1 MADTSHQL
9 TISDKYT
16 LGEAIT
22 EELINSGVAIEDLSI
37 MGPESRM
44 IQILSNVFDTT
55 AEKMDIMHREASIVE
70 CNFYSSLFAHLS
82 QHDLDISLAYPSKL
96 EMFIRIPLM
105 DILKLGTM
113 VSSTVWEFLYTNANT
128 VVING
133 FPFIAEQDI
142 YSIRIQETTDDY
154 KVKVEYTDSN
164 GDKHLVPV
172 QRVYFG
178 GEYYILFTAT
188 FLQVTKEVKYMQV
201 GNPDIQRWYIETKSQ
216 IYSFNC
222 TYKNTE
228 ESTEIDLTPR
238 NFYSRGQGNFIEYRL
253 DGNKSIIFEHKYV
266 PGGFR
271 PEINGIISCY
281 LLTTTGENIKY
292 KGEAVPGDV
301 YPPEMNVYYEPI
313 GEYFESKGGRVAD
326 LGKESVR
333 NQVIKL
339 KSARRRIDTE
349 VDMLNYL
356 RTYSGSSSF
365 QPKLVLN
372 NVKARL
378 FNIYTVLNFSES
390 TGIVKEH
397 MYTMP
402 TNSLDIEVDLTRLP
416 SRTVGG
422 KDFYC
427 LRSDI
432 AMKSTQ
438 GTEADLTVPLY
449 GGWTSEPSEEDAR
462 NNGSSDYL
470 HRVPFILSY
479 SKKENA
485 IRTYM
490 DTQIDKPY
498 KTRIIYEND
507 LDDIKTYI
515 INTTLR
521 VDDYEEYVDPEIGGA
536 KRRVFRI
543 KTEIRSDNEKEELKV
558 TGGETNFKAT
568 LTVKTTAGHTVD
580 IPLSRMVPVGEDNK
594 YTLYFDLETDRNIFD
609 KEVDIKYRD
618 ELGVLR
624 TITVPTSQEMILNLY
639 YIVGGVAKV
648 ISKYAANVE
657 IFMDVTKNF
666 LIQSNPIAKVGSTG
680 NDINFL
686 AVPMVAHYFYEVL
699 ENRTKFYNEI
709 LNIMSFMNNEIYA
722 ELDQYRSHGFTF
734 KDLQETSFG
743 MSCKFV
749 RSYGKSRFLQTGAKQ
764 FKPLVNLELRPTLYL
779 RVLEDSFDKS
789 TISEYLNNQFTQ
801 HEFLSS
807 DLHMSTYITKMIND
821 SNGAFEFLQ
830 MINFDKYQPDS
841 HMIKYNGRDEK
852 NDDVPEVIAI
862 ASRYNRNRRTW
873 EYDVTYGD
881 I

>member
-1 MADTSHQL
+1 MADNSHQL
-9 TISDKYT
+9 TISDKYS

-37 MGPESRM
+37 MGTESRM
-44 IQILSNVFDTT
+44 IQILSSIFDTT
-55 AEKMDIMHREASIVE
+55 AEKMDIMHREASIVD

-96 EMFIRIPLM
+96 EMFIRIPM
-105 DILKLGTM
+105 TDILSLGNKI
-113 VSSTVWEFLYTNANT
+113 SSSIWEFLYTNANT
-128 VVING
+128 VFING
-133 FPFIAEQDI
+133 YPFIAEQDI
-142 YSIRIQETTDDY
+142 YTIRVQETVDDF
-154 KVKVEYTDSN
+154 KVKVHYTDSN
-164 GDKHLVPV
+164 GDRHLVPV
-172 QRVYFG
+172 QRVFFG
-178 GEYYILFTAT
+178 GEYYILFTAN

-201 GNPDIQRWYIETKSQ
+201 GNPDIQRWYIETNSQ

-228 ESTEIDLTPR
+228 ESSEINLTPR

-271 PEINGIISCY
+271 PEINGIITCY

-292 KGEAVPGDV
+292 KGDAIPGDI
-301 YPPEMNVYYEPI
+301 YPPEMNIYYEPI

-356 RTYSGSSSF
+356 RTYSGASSF

-372 NVKARL
+372 NVKMRL
-378 FNIYTVLNFSES
+378 FNIYTVLNFAES
-390 TGIVKEH
+390 NSVVKEH
-397 MYTMP
+397 LYTMP
-402 TNSLDIEVDLTRLP
+402 TNSLDVELDVSLLPTRN
-416 SRTVGG
+416 VGG
-422 KDFYC
+422 KPFYC
-427 LRSDI
+427 LSSDI

-438 GTEADLTVPLY
+438 GTEADSTVPLY
-449 GGWTSEPSEEDAR
+449 GGWASEPSEETAR
-462 NNGSSDYL
+462 NINSSDYL
-470 HRVPFILSY
+470 HRIPFILSY
-479 SKKENA
+479 SKKDNA

-490 DTQIDKPY
+490 DMQIDKPY
-498 KTRIIYEND
+498 KTKIVYEND
-507 LDDIKTYI
+507 SDEIKTYI

-521 VDDYEEYVDPEIGGA
+521 VDDYEEYINPEVGGN

-543 KTEIRSDNEKEELKV
+543 KTEIRSDNEKEKLV
-558 TGGETNFKAT
+558 LTGGTQNFNAT
-568 LTVKTTAGHTVD
+568 LTVKTISGTSVD
-580 IPLSRMVPVGEDNK
+580 IPVSRMEEVGEDNK
-594 YTLYFDLETDRNIFD
+594 YTLFFDLESDRNIFD
-609 KEVDIKYRD
+609 KEVDIKYTD
-618 ELGVLR
+618 TLSVKR
-624 TITVPTSQEMILNLY
+624 TITVPTKQDMTLNLY
-639 YIVGGVAKV
+639 YIVGGVHKV
-648 ISKYAANVE
+648 ISKYQAEVE
-657 IFMDVTKNF
+657 LFMDVTKNF
-666 LIQSNPIAKVGSTG
+666 LIQSNPIAKVGSVG
-680 NDINFL
+680 NDIKFMS
-686 AVPMVAHYFYEVL
+686 VPMIAHYFYQIL

-709 LNIMSFMNNEIYA
+709 LNVINFMNDEIYA

-841 HMIKYNGRDEK
+841 HMIKYNGRDER

-862 ASRYNRNRRTW
+862 ASRYNRSRGTW
-873 EYDVTYGD
+873 EYDVNYGD